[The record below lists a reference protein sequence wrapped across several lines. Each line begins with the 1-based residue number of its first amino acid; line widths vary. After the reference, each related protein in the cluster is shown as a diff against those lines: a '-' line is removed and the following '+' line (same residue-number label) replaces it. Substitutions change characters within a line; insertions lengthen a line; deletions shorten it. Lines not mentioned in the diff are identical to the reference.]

1 MNQQPFT
8 GEMQSVLNALDLS
21 VAGLG
26 KLQPARFASHL
37 DRGNRAAV
45 QWPRLVAALT
55 CLILLVSV
63 SKAAFAQVDIS
74 ALLAGNVSDQTGAV
88 VPKATVTAQNEQTGV
103 KNQTVSDTTGYYSF
117 VSLPAGSYTISC
129 AVNGFKTF
137 VATGVVLHNQGA
149 VTLPVTLQVGVAAQT
164 VRVSGSSAMI
174 DTETANA
181 ENTIQADLIQSIP
194 VQGRDPRQS
203 LELLT
208 PGATAAGQAASFFIT
223 VTSFNGVSATNN
235 NYEIDGAAMN
245 DYMHG
250 SASTSYPQSEN
261 IAEFTV
267 SSTLP
272 DASVPRGA
280 GGQIEATLKNGT
292 NEFHGQGWAY
302 LQNGAWNAN
311 SWSNNFQGV
320 HRQPFNQQWYGG
332 NVGGPIIIPKLYSG
346 KNRTFFFG
354 SYERT
359 STSKNST
366 STLQTITN
374 AERAGDFSASPDGV
388 PVVNGV
394 STPTL
399 LPAQMSTLG
408 KWLNTPAGI
417 AAWPKPTSGTETFTW
432 NPSFDTVI
440 QTVVARIDENFSEKH
455 RLFGSLWWY
464 DDSPTFQDMYDEFGE
479 GSWATHYPNPKATWG
494 EPVKT
499 QVWAVNDTYTISPSM
514 VNNFILGISTS
525 AIEVTNT
532 WSPTNQEFGPT
543 ETGIG
548 GVGDV
553 SAPPVEQVI
562 TYSRNCGMCLY
573 NGYINPMT
581 QYTWDIVDNF
591 MLTKGRHTLKAGFE
605 TRNYH
610 ENFLQTYGSGA
621 TVEYEDWQTYYGGS
635 GNWVYDMMSQAT
647 DNSAYFSQS
656 NTAVMHVNYPA
667 REAYVQDSYKVNPR
681 LTVMLGA
688 RWEPQFGV
696 SSPQNNFVTF
706 RAGQQSTVFP
716 TAPTGLVANEDRGI
730 ASNLYGIRWGDVGPR
745 AGFAWDLFGN
755 HKYAL
760 KGGYGLYSNYQ
771 VLLGYNGY
779 SQTAPYGLSY
789 SPPNP
794 GISGGFTI
802 ANPYAQYNGT
812 GAPFP
817 YKPPFPGQP
826 SNTTL
831 VFPNPVNTQGLDKN
845 YNSGQIHKFNAT
857 FEFEPANTYLVT
869 VAWVATRGTHLDET
883 HNINWAQFVPVA
895 ASCATGVT
903 TCINNTNAN
912 LHAREPYFSTGFN
925 TISMD
930 FPDYNNMY
938 NALQASVTKSASHG
952 LTFLGNYTLSS
963 NVSQNGC
970 RYRANCQLD
979 YYSPGITHQMSAAF
993 RYQIPTLYAQ
1003 NQISQRILG
1012 GWALGSTMSASTGSY
1027 GSVGESDCNNFD
1039 FQSAGCDANY
1049 TGGGAL
1055 LKNRGRGYETTDS
1068 SGSMLGVP
1076 WLDVSKFLPAD
1087 KVYVNGTTTTT
1098 TLPGVGSQLYL
1109 GSAINGVW
1117 KGPAQGI
1124 IFNGSL
1130 DKDFKIVES
1139 TRLNFHAEAFNAL
1152 NHTVLYA
1159 PGYNNSVG
1167 ASLVGFGAIS
1177 SAAAPRNIQLSM
1189 HIIF

>member
-1 MNQQPFT
+1 MDHQSKLIE
-8 GEMQSVLNALDLS
+8 GEMTRKQGRYVSPAWLLAVIVCLVTTTLNC
-21 VAGLG
+21 
-26 KLQPARFASHL
+26 
-37 DRGNRAAV
+37 NRV
-45 QWPRLVAALT
+45 
-55 CLILLVSV
+55 
-63 SKAAFAQVDIS
+63 FAQVDIS
-74 ALLAGNVSDQTGAV
+74 ALLAGTVTDQTGAV
-88 VPKATVTAQNEQTGV
+88 VPNAKLAAHNENTGV
-103 KNQTVSDTTGYYSF
+103 VNTAVSDVIGHYNF
-117 VSLPAGSYTISC
+117 VSLPAGTYSITC
-129 AVNGFKTF
+129 TVNGFKSF
-137 VATGVVLHNQGA
+137 VVTDVVLHNQSAITLPIVLEVGA
-149 VTLPVTLQVGVAAQT
+149 VAQT
-164 VRVSGSSAMI
+164 VSVSGSSAI
-174 DTETANA
+174 VDTETANT
-181 ENTIQADLIQSIP
+181 ETTIQADLISSVP

-208 PGATAAGQAASFFIT
+208 PGASAAGQAASFFIT
-223 VTSFNGVSATNN
+223 VTSFNGVNASNN

-250 SASTSYPQSEN
+250 SASTSFPQSEN
-261 IAEFTV
+261 ISEFTV

-311 SWSNNFQGV
+311 SWSNKFQGV

-332 NVGGPIIIPKLYSG
+332 NIGGPIILPKLYNG

-359 STSKNST
+359 ATSKKST

-374 AERAGDFSASPDGV
+374 AERSGDFSASPDGV

-394 STPTL
+394 ATPTL
-399 LPAQMSTLG
+399 LPAQMSTMG
-408 KWLNTPAGI
+408 KWLNTSAGI

-440 QTVVARIDENFSEKH
+440 QTAVARIDENFSDKH
-455 RLFGSLWWY
+455 RLFGSLWY
-464 DDSPTFQDMYDEFGE
+464 SNDSPTFQDMYDEFGE

-494 EPVKT
+494 EPIKT
-499 QVWAVNDTYTISPSM
+499 QVWAINDTYTISPSM
-514 VNNFILGISTS
+514 VNNFILGISYS
-525 AIEVTNT
+525 SIEVSNT
-532 WSPTNQEFGPT
+532 WSPSNQEFGPT

-553 SAPPVEQVI
+553 SAPPVQQV
-562 TYSRNCGMCLY
+562 TTSSRNCGMCLY

-591 MLTKGRHTLKAGFE
+591 ILTKGRHTLKAGFE

-610 ENFLQTYGSGA
+610 ENTSQTWASGANVEYADSQTYL
-621 TVEYEDWQTYYGGS
+621 GGS
-635 GNWVYDMMSQAT
+635 GNWVFDMMSQAT
-647 DNSAYFSQS
+647 ANAAGFSQAS
-656 NTAVMHVNYPA
+656 TAVMHVNYPA

-716 TAPTGLVANEDRGI
+716 TAPSGLLANGDQGI

-789 SPPNP
+789 SPGNP
-794 GISGGFTI
+794 GIPGGFSI
-802 ANPYAQYNGT
+802 ANPYAQYSGT

-826 SNTTL
+826 SNTTI
-831 VFPNPVNTQGLDKN
+831 VFSTPVNTQGLDKN

-857 FEFEPANTYLVT
+857 LEFEPASTYLVS
-869 VAWVATRGTHLDET
+869 VGWVATRGTHLDET
-883 HNINWAQFVPVA
+883 HNINWPTFVPVS
-895 ASCATGVT
+895 ASCAAGVS

-912 LHAREPYFSTGFN
+912 LQTREPYYSTGFN
-925 TISMD
+925 SISITSS
-930 FPDYNNMY
+930 DYNNLY
-938 NALQASVTKSASHG
+938 NALQASVRKSASHG
-952 LTFLGNYTLSS
+952 LTLMGSYTLSS
-963 NVSQNGC
+963 NVTQNGC
-970 RYRANCQLD
+970 RYRADCGLD

-1003 NQISQRILG
+1003 NQVSQRILG
-1012 GWALGSTMSASTGSY
+1012 GWALGSTMSASTGTY
-1027 GSVGESDCNNFD
+1027 GAVSDSDCNNFN
-1039 FQSAGCDANY
+1039 FQSAGCYANY
-1049 TGGGAL
+1049 SGGGAL
-1055 LKNRGRGYETTDS
+1055 SSNRGRGFKATDS
-1068 SGSMLGVP
+1068 SGTMIGVP
-1076 WLDVSKFLPAD
+1076 WLDGSKFLPAN
-1087 KVYVNGTTTTT
+1087 KVYVNGTTTTS
-1098 TLPGVGSQLYL
+1098 TLPGVGSKLFL
-1109 GSAINGVW
+1109 GNAAGGVW
-1117 KGPAQGI
+1117 KGPAQGLI
-1124 IFNGSL
+1124 LNASL

-1139 TRLNFHAEAFNAL
+1139 AKLNFHGEAFNAF
-1152 NHTVLYA
+1152 NHTVLNA

-1167 ASLVGFGAIS
+1167 GSSVGFGAIN
-1177 SAAAPRNIQLSM
+1177 SAAPPRNIQMSL